1 MDRWQIKEYV
11 VSRSSFFLG
20 VAIAGGLVL
29 TAPAEAH
36 PRLVASTPANDAT
49 ASNVGSVRLQF
60 SEKLVPAFTR
70 AELIMTGMRNH
81 RPMKVPARST
91 VLKDGRT
98 MVVTSLT
105 RLQPGSYRLDWHAV
119 STDTHHID
127 GQVSFAVR

>member
-1 MDRWQIKEYV
+1 MQ
-11 VSRSSFFLG
+11 RSSFLLG
-20 VAIAGGLVL
+20 AAVVGGLVL
-29 TAPAEAH
+29 AAPAQAH
-36 PRLVASTPANDAT
+36 PRLIASNPANGT
-49 ASNVGSVRLQF
+49 TVGNVSSVRLKF

-81 RPMKVPARST
+81 RPMKVPARRT

-98 MVVTSLT
+98 MVVTSPVK
-105 RLQPGSYRLDWHAV
+105 LQAGRYRLDWHAV